1 MACACVHVHVRVCVL
16 RSDVQKDVTDGVTAL
31 WSRRVPGA
39 VRVSAAPLS
48 RGGLR
53 SGGGSQRGERGGS
66 ARSRGAAG
74 LVTDQAQREAGG
86 LQDTWLQRRALPRRP
101 PEPGSG
107 FSPQGPRGRS
117 AAAASSSTLPATSR
131 GSSVSEQ
138 PRVPGCVSAP
148 GTRAGRRSQAGRA
161 GRGRRPAAAR
171 RGPRDSAL

>member
-53 SGGGSQRGERGGS
+53 SGGRSQRGERGGS

-107 FSPQGPRGRS
+107 FSPRGPRGRS

-131 GSSVSEQ
+131 GGSVSEQ

-148 GTRAGRRSQAGRA
+148 GTRAGRRSQAGGA

>member
-1 MACACVHVHVRVCVL
+1 MRACARACVCAAFGRAEGCDRRGDSAVEQACPRGCA
-16 RSDVQKDVTDGVTAL
+16 GIGGTAKQ
-31 WSRRVPGA
+31 RRP
-39 VRVSAAPLS
+39 AA
-48 RGGLR
+48 GGR
-53 SGGGSQRGERGGS
+53 SQRGERGGS

-148 GTRAGRRSQAGRA
+148 GTRAGRRSQAGGA